1 MRSDISS
8 ATIAR
13 MESELISFS
22 NHKKETLR
30 GIFKRAPGS
39 TGVIF
44 AHGFGRTSMEP
55 KFKNIANK
63 LEGKE
68 NLFFFDFSGC
78 GLSEGSFEDITADKL
93 AKELSCAVSAF
104 RDRVPRLRS
113 IRLVSHSFACAA
125 TIILCARE
133 KDVFDKIVFLGP
145 ALNMSEILKYSFVR
159 RRNPG
164 AKINWLNYKK
174 YFDLRAYQREM
185 KKDKQMTYSHFI
197 SNLHYLENKDRDYR
211 ELMGIIPKERL
222 LIVQGDS
229 DRSIPLESQGV
240 YLKNFKTII
249 VKGGDH
255 DLERPDVVAK
265 YLPQVVSFLSS

>member
-1 MRSDISS
+1 M
-8 ATIAR
+8 AW
-13 MESELISFS
+13 MQGELITFS

-30 GIFKRAPGS
+30 GFFERAPSS

-55 KFKNIANK
+55 KFKNIADK
-63 LEGKE
+63 LEGKV
-68 NLFFFDFSGC
+68 NLFRFDFSGC
-78 GLSEGSFEDITADKL
+78 GLSGGSFEDITADKL
-93 AKELSCAVSAF
+93 AKELSAAVLAF
-104 RDRVPRLRS
+104 RERVPRLKS

-125 TIILCARE
+125 AIILCARE
-133 KDVFDKIVFLGP
+133 KDTFDKIVFLGP
-145 ALNMSEILKYSFVR
+145 ALNMGEILKYSFTR

-164 AKINWLNYKK
+164 GKITWANYRKF
-174 YFDLRAYQREM
+174 FDARAFSREM
-185 KKDKQMTYSHFI
+185 RKGKQMTYSHYI

-222 LIVQGDS
+222 LIVQGDN
-229 DRSIPLESQGV
+229 DRSIPLESQGNH
-240 YLKNFKTII
+240 LKNFKAII

-265 YLPQVVSFLSS
+265 YLPQTVSFLTS